1 MCLSAPDARP
11 RRNMDYKKRQNRKLI
26 AGRNVGSDS
35 PNLSLGPN
43 LTTRKYKHPGD
54 GGGGGEGKG
63 GGNPIGNTYK

>member
-1 MCLSAPDARP
+1 MP
-11 RRNMDYKKRQNRKLI
+11 RRNIDYKKRQNRKLI

-54 GGGGGEGKG
+54 GGG
-63 GGNPIGNTYK
+63 NLIGNTYK